1 MCRKVTGKTALQVID
16 MAVLRDV
23 ESQLRRDDMNIKQI
37 SATLG
42 FPNQSFFGRYVKK
55 KLGVSPQKYRENLAN
70 NV

>member
-1 MCRKVTGKTALQVID
+1 

-23 ESQLRRDDMNIKQI
+23 ESLLRRDDMNIKRI